1 MRINRSKKHNDRG
14 CSIGEH
20 LRVAYQSTGHRLTVL
35 LVTLALGLSTLTGCS
50 GDGQSGSGS
59 GNEAGSDTS
68 GEEKLQIVTTIFPA
82 YDFARQIAG
91 DRAEVTMLLSPG
103 EELHSYE
110 PSPKDMIAIE
120 ECDIFIYVGG
130 ESDTWMK
137 DVLEAVNVEGKTVLS
152 MMEETEVL
160 TEEIT
165 EGMVHSHWNGL
176 WDWIQKSGIFGQ
188 GEDDHGDEGH
198 DGGDYEDSDHDGM
211 HAHGEGE
218 TCDDP
223 DHHHEAEYDEHVW
236 TSPENAGEIVS
247 AIADT
252 LCRTDP
258 DGEVYYRERETAYLA
273 ELEVLKEEMLQIRER
288 AARTTIIVGD
298 RFPFRYLAEF
308 MDLRYYAAFPGC
320 AEETEPSAKTVAFL
334 IDKIREEE
342 IPVVFYQEFSSHMMA
357 QTIAEDTGA
366 KALLLHSCHN
376 VTKDEFEAGL
386 TYLDIMRQN
395 MVNLEKALCE

>member
-1 MRINRSKKHNDRG
+1 MIGNKMRTFSGDRTFLVIRQITSLLLTIALSISLLAG
-14 CSIGEH
+14 CSLG
-20 LRVAYQSTGHRLTVL
+20 GH
-35 LVTLALGLSTLTGCS
+35 S
-50 GDGQSGSGS
+50 GAPSGG
-59 GNEAGSDTS
+59 GAAGD
-68 GEEKLQIVTTIFPA
+68 EKIQIVTTIFPA
-82 YDFARQIAG
+82 YDFARQVAG

-110 PSPKDMIAIE
+110 PSPKDMIAIG

-137 DVLEAVNVEGKTVLS
+137 DVLEAVNVEGKIVIS

-165 EGMVHSHWNGL
+165 EGMVHTHWNGL
-176 WDWIQKSGIFGQ
+176 WDWFQNLIGS
-188 GEDDHGDEGH
+188 GH
-198 DGGDYEDSDHDGM
+198 DHEDSDHDGK

-218 TCDDP
+218 VCDDP

-236 TSPENAGEIVS
+236 TSPENAGLIVS
-247 AIADT
+247 AITEALCQLDT
-252 LCRTDP
+252 E
-258 DGEVYYRERETAYLA
+258 GENYYRERESAYLG
-273 ELEVLKEEMLQIRER
+273 ELDELKAEMLAIRER
-288 AARTTIIVGD
+288 AKRTAIIVGD
-298 RFPFRYLAEF
+298 RFPFRYLVEF
-308 MDLRYYAAFPGC
+308 MDLEYFAAFPGC

-366 KALLLHSCHN
+366 EALLLHSCHN

-395 MVNLEKALCE
+395 MVNLERALCE

>member
-1 MRINRSKKHNDRG
+1 MIENNMRNCGKRRTLSEVRRIMALLLTLTLSLSLLVG
-14 CSIGEH
+14 CSRG
-20 LRVAYQSTGHRLTVL
+20 GH
-35 LVTLALGLSTLTGCS
+35 S
-50 GDGQSGSGS
+50 GDPS
-59 GNEAGSDTS
+59 GSDTT
-68 GEEKLQIVTTIFPA
+68 GEDKLQIVTTIFPA
-82 YDFARQIAG
+82 YDFARQVAG

-120 ECDIFIYVGG
+120 ECDVFIYVGG

-137 DVLEAVNVEGKTVLS
+137 DVLEAVNVEGKTVIS

-176 WDWIQKSGIFGQ
+176 WDWLLNLGSSG
-188 GEDDHGDEGH
+188 HDEGEP
-198 DGGDYEDSDHDGM
+198 GDSDHDGK

-218 TCDDP
+218 VCDDP

-236 TSPENAGEIVS
+236 TSPANAGKIVS
-247 AIADT
+247 AIAEA
-252 LCRTDP
+252 LCQLDP
-258 DGEVYYRERETAYLA
+258 EGESDYRERETAYLS
-273 ELEVLKEEMLQIRER
+273 ELEALKGEMLQIREK
-288 AARTTIIVGD
+288 AKRTTIIVGD

-308 MDLRYYAAFPGC
+308 MDLEYYAAFPGC

-376 VTKDEFEAGL
+376 VTKDEFEAEL